1 MATGRKTASPRIF
14 DSRSRRHIASAFAKA
29 ETYGLTISPILISA
43 LGVTQILAWGSSYY
57 LLGVLGPQITADTG
71 WSYAWVVGGLTV
83 GMFVASM
90 VSPAIGRR
98 VQNYGGRS
106 VLGGSSLLLA
116 VGIGGIGLAQSLP
129 VYLLAWA
136 ITGIGMGAGLYD
148 ASFATLGRLYGLN
161 ARGPITNL
169 TLFGGFASTICWP
182 LTALMAEHWGWRG
195 ACYAYALLHLCI
207 ALPLHL
213 GLIPSLSAA
222 TNDPL
227 ADISTHDTR
236 QGTKDRPRDFWLLA
250 AIFTLA
256 VLTAS
261 ALLAHLLPILQSKGY
276 SLASAVAL
284 GALFGP
290 AQVFARLIEKAFG
303 KHYHPI
309 WTMIAGA
316 ILVCAGIL
324 TLWLAFPLAAFA
336 LIVFGAGNGITSI
349 VRGTLPLALF
359 GGANY
364 AVLIGQLARPALL
377 AQALAP
383 SLFALL
389 IEVGGSGLLLEV
401 LSAVTLTNVV
411 LVFILFRRIR
421 TA

>member
-1 MATGRKTASPRIF
+1 M
-14 DSRSRRHIASAFAKA
+14 
-29 ETYGLTISPILISA
+29 TISFTLTTA
-43 LGVTQILAWGSSYY
+43 LGITQVLAWGSSYY
-57 LLGVLGPQITADTG
+57 LLGVLGSQISADTG
-71 WSYAWVVGGLTV
+71 WSYAWVVGGLTL
-83 GMFVASM
+83 GMFVASL
-90 VSPAIGRR
+90 VSPAIGQR
-98 VQNYGGRS
+98 VQNFGGRS
-106 VLGGSSLLLA
+106 MLSGSSLLLA
-116 VGIGGIGLAQSLP
+116 AGIGGIGLAQSLP
-129 VYLLAWA
+129 VYLMAWA
-136 ITGIGMGAGLYD
+136 ITGLGMGAGLYD

-195 ACYAYALLHLCI
+195 ACFAYAGLHLGLG
-207 ALPLHL
+207 LPLHL
-213 GLIPSLSAA
+213 GLIPSLPTVAGEPLPDTSAQGA
-222 TNDPL
+222 SK
-227 ADISTHDTR
+227 STR
-236 QGTKDRPRDFWLLA
+236 DRPRDFWLLA

-256 VLTAS
+256 MLTAS
-261 ALLAHLLPILQSKGY
+261 ALLAHLLTILQSNGY
-276 SLASAVAL
+276 SLTSAVAL

-290 AQVFARLIEKAFG
+290 AQVFARLVEKAFG

-316 ILVCAGIL
+316 ILVCAGIV

-359 GGANY
+359 GGSNY

-389 IEVGGSGLLLEV
+389 IDIGGSGLSLEV

-411 LVFILFRRIR
+411 LGFILFRRIR